1 MWELAGRAFDML
13 VVWSVAAALLFWPQL
28 AGRWRTAI
36 AVLMSAAGV
45 FFLILAMNTEGVRE
59 TPTVSVFL
67 LGRGYVTQRTEAL
80 ASLPYY
86 LMTGVALLLG
96 TAGLALPE
104 RLTEPLRDRWLL
116 WAIALAFLVTLLR
129 FALEKLAA
137 PQPWTQAVGITWAAP
152 VVGAFCWHNVRRER
166 RGIGALL
173 MALLLYGFGSRAAVA
188 GLMAAAS
195 GFRLG
200 SHYDVTPL
208 ARVANPITQQV
219 YEFEPGSLRQILSL
233 GVLPQLGIWPFYT
246 VLSGLIGVLV
256 YIALSGLVPRAAAR
270 RA

>member
-1 MWELAGRAFDML
+1 
-13 VVWSVAAALLFWPQL
+13 
-28 AGRWRTAI
+28 
-36 AVLMSAAGV
+36 MSAAGV

-104 RLTEPLRDRWLL
+104 RLTEPLRDRWLV
-116 WAIALAFLVTLLR
+116 WAIALAGLVTLLR

-152 VVGAFCWHNVRRER
+152 IVGAFCYHNVRREG
-166 RGIGALL
+166 RGVSGLL
-173 MALLLYGFGSRAAVA
+173 LALLLYGFGSRAAVA
-188 GLMAAAS
+188 GLMVVAS
-195 GFRLG
+195 LFRLG
-200 SHYDVTPL
+200 SHYDITPL
-208 ARVANPITQQV
+208 SRVANPFTQEA

-233 GVLPQLGIWPFYT
+233 GVLPQLGVWPFYT

-256 YIALSGLVPRAAAR
+256 YVALAR
-270 RA
+270 LAPPSSSRRR

>member
-1 MWELAGRAFDML
+1 MWDLLARAFDM
-13 VVWSVAAALLFWPQL
+13 VAVWAVAAALLFWPL
-28 AGRWRTAI
+28 FPGRWRTAL
-36 AVLMSAAGV
+36 ALLMSAAGV
-45 FFLILAMNTEGVRE
+45 FLLILAINTEGVRE

-86 LMTGVALLLG
+86 LLTGVALLLG
-96 TAGLALPE
+96 TAGLGLPE
-104 RLTEPLRDRWLL
+104 RWAETLRERWLL
-116 WAIALAFLVTLLR
+116 WAVALAGCVTLRR

-152 VVGAFCWHNVRRER
+152 IVGAFCYHNLRREG
-166 RGIGALL
+166 RGTGALL
-173 MALLLYGFGSRAAVA
+173 MALLVYGFGSRAVVAAV
-188 GLMAAAS
+188 MAIAS

-208 ARVANPITQQV
+208 ARVMNPFTQQA
-219 YEFEPGSLRQILSL
+219 YEFQPGSLRQILSL
-233 GVLPQLGIWPFYT
+233 GVLPQLGVWPFYT

-256 YIALSGLVPRAAAR
+256 YVALLRLVPPPSGR
-270 RA
+270 RR